1 MRIASYA
8 KRLTVRLTNRRSTM
22 SLKQSKMRSIKRLTT
37 LKSIEPAALEEP
49 VSVGAV
55 KDLFVSVCVPVR
67 VATVESMFSVIVSV
81 ALATESNPV
90 PPATVSVFPF
100 VIDCVV
106 PESPAAEKDDIPE
119 PVARTSVVPK

>member
-1 MRIASYA
+1 MPVDDGSV
-8 KRLTVRLTNRRSTM
+8 TVTSAVAAGPISVTVLLPLSVS
-22 SLKQSKMRSIKRLTT
+22 SLKR
-37 LKSIEPAALEEP
+37 IEPAALEDP
-49 VSVGAV
+49 VSIGAV
-55 KDLFVSVCVPVR
+55 KDLFVSVCVPDK
-67 VATVESMFSVIVSV
+67 VATTAASIFRVIVSV

-100 VIDCVV
+100 VIYCVV

>member
-1 MRIASYA
+1 MTALVPLS
-8 KRLTVRLTNRRSTM
+8 VS
-22 SLKQSKMRSIKRLTT
+22 S

-49 VSVGAV
+49 VSIGAV
-55 KDLFVSVCVPVR
+55 KDLFVSVCVPDR
-67 VATVESMFSVIVSV
+67 VATVASIFKVIVSV
-81 ALATESNPV
+81 ALATESSPV
-90 PPATVSVFPF
+90 PPAIVSVFPF